1 MVDLEELIE
10 DLIDKNANDF
20 EISKLIKEHIKHYL
34 SSLNEIFV
42 ENQGKDFLVKH
53 TKRIDQFITIIYKYT
68 LRKHF
73 GNYMPFAN
81 AIPIAL
87 VGMGSYGREELC
99 VYSDVDLM
107 VVYKAIPGYN
117 IEPLIQA
124 MLYLAWDAGI
134 KLGHRTH
141 RVEELCDASNQDLT
155 IKTAMLESRFL
166 CGSKLLWIETERE
179 LLKIQKWQQKS
190 VLTQILS
197 AHQER
202 RAKHPLNMEPNIKE
216 GVGGLRDANT
226 LAWISKILFGSIR
239 LRDLVPE
246 IINEEEFKEFRSSL
260 EFLYRVRSALH
271 LSAKKK
277 QDVLNLELIPDV
289 AEKLGFENKLLKN
302 AQMQLSS
309 KTLSAMHTVDI
320 TCKIFTQKLTSSLLC
335 DLGKLQSLRAGRLE
349 KGLYNV
355 NHHIIASYKKPH
367 PSLSTVLE
375 QLQHFD
381 HPSISFDISYIH
393 YIKNC
398 TFPPHNSKKTYKQFR
413 GLLHNP
419 NLYAIF
425 NVLYEAGLLQQL
437 IKPLKHIL
445 NLAQFDG
452 YHRYPVDTHS
462 LHCLYHLES
471 IKDSFIKSLFDD
483 LCPEGKALMRLVVFM
498 HDIGKGRKADH
509 SELGSKIFRV
519 YAMKLGFSEEAI
531 NTGMILIK
539 YHTLMSNTA
548 SREDIYNEK
557 VVLSFISKLETPQ
570 ILKMLYILTY
580 ADMNAVN
587 ENIYSGFSAKLL
599 REFYNFS
606 MEMFTKEELI
616 DETARRLRR
625 ENILKKNPEFLALS
639 KALQKKTFSVQSNFF
654 FLKQK
659 SHEIVQIVK
668 DADETPEESYRFK
681 VNNDTHLGITVIRG
695 KSFNIGYL
703 LGKLS
708 YLDLAHM
715 DIYKLFDGKKYFQ
728 IDFNEKVDPSD
739 IELIESLV
747 DNSFDMSKKT
757 VLKKPIILRG
767 EIELD
772 CDHSKSYALMH
783 INTKNQNG
791 LMAYIMSIF
800 DEHGIDIAMAKI
812 QTIKNRTRNLLLI
825 EKTVGLCQN
834 EHTILDY
841 FYTQGQ

>member
-1 MVDLEELIE
+1 MVDIEELIE
-10 DLIDKNANDF
+10 DLISKNANDF
-20 EISKLIKEHIKHYL
+20 EISKLIKEHIKSYL

-53 TKRIDQFITIIYKYT
+53 TKKIDQFITIIYKYT

-81 AIPIAL
+81 AIPIVL

-99 VYSDVDLM
+99 VYSDIDLM
-107 VVYKAIPGYN
+107 VVYKAVPGYN

-141 RVEELCDASNQDLT
+141 RVEELCDASNKDLT

-179 LLKIQKWQQKS
+179 LLKIQKWDKKN
-190 VLTQILS
+190 VITQILL

-202 RAKHPLNMEPNIKE
+202 REKHPLNMEPNIKE

-226 LAWISKILFGSIR
+226 LSWICKVLFGSIR
-239 LRDLVPE
+239 LKDLVPE

-289 AEKLGFENKLLKN
+289 AEKLGFENKILKN

-335 DLGKLQSLRAGRLE
+335 DISKIEQLRQGRLE
-349 KGLYNV
+349 KGLYRLDN
-355 NHHIIASYKKPH
+355 HIIASYKKPH
-367 PSLSTVLE
+367 PTLGKVLE
-375 QLQHFD
+375 QLQSFD
-381 HPSISFDISYIH
+381 SPQITFDISYIH
-393 YIKNC
+393 YIKNA

-413 GLLHNP
+413 ALLFNP
-419 NLYAIF
+419 NMYTIF
-425 NVLYEAGLLQQL
+425 NVLYEASLLQQL

-452 YHRYPVDTHS
+452 YHKYPVDTHS

-471 IKDSFIKSLFDD
+471 IKDPFIKSLFDD
-483 LCPEGKALMRLVVFM
+483 LCPEGKSLMRLVVFM
-498 HDIGKGRKADH
+498 HDIGKGRKGDH
-509 SELGSKIFRV
+509 SELGAKIFRA
-519 YAMKLGFSEEAI
+519 YALKLGFSEEAI
-531 NTGMILIK
+531 NTGMILIR

-548 SREDIYNEK
+548 SREDIYNEN
-557 VVLSFISKLETPQ
+557 VVLSFISKLQSPQ
-570 ILKMLYILTY
+570 ILKMLYVLTY

-587 ENIYSGFSAKLL
+587 ENIYSGFNAKLL
-599 REFYNFS
+599 REFYNFAI
-606 MEMFTKEELI
+606 EMFNKEELI
-616 DETARRLRR
+616 DETSRRLRR
-625 ENILKKNPEFLALS
+625 ESILKKNPDFLSLS
-639 KALQKKTFSVQSNFF
+639 KTLQKKTLSVQSNFF

-659 SHEIVQIVK
+659 SHEIVSIVK
-668 DADETPEESYRFK
+668 EADETPEDGYRFRII
-681 VNNDTHLGITVIRG
+681 NDTHLGITVIRG

-715 DIYKLFDGKKYFQ
+715 DIYKLFDNKKYFQ
-728 IDFNEKVDPSD
+728 LDFNEKVNESD
-739 IELIESLV
+739 IELIKELV
-747 DNSFDMSKKT
+747 DNSFDMSKKVT
-757 VLKKPIILRG
+757 LKKPTILKG
-767 EIELD
+767 EITLN

-791 LMAYIMSIF
+791 LMAYFMSIF

-825 EKTVGLCQN
+825 EKTVGLCKN

-841 FYTQGQ
+841 FL

>member
-81 AIPIAL
+81 AIPIVL

-107 VVYKAIPGYN
+107 VVYKAVPGYN

-141 RVEELCDASNQDLT
+141 RVEELCNASNQDLT

-179 LLKIQKWQQKS
+179 LLKIQKWDRKN
-190 VLTQILS
+190 VITQILE
-197 AHQER
+197 ANTQR
-202 RAKHPLNMEPNIKE
+202 REKHPLNMEPNIKE

-226 LAWISKILFGSIR
+226 LSWICKVLFGSIR

-246 IINEEEFKEFRSSL
+246 VINEEEFKEFRSSL

-289 AEKLGFENKLLKN
+289 ANKLGFENKLLKN

-309 KTLSAMHTVDI
+309 KTLSAMHTVDV
-320 TCKIFTQKLTSSLLC
+320 TCKIFTQKLTASLLC
-335 DLGKLQSLRAGRLE
+335 DMGNIAPLRFGRIE
-349 KGLYNV
+349 KGLYALN
-355 NHHIIASYKKPH
+355 NRIIASFRKPH
-367 PSLSTVLE
+367 PTLSTVLE
-375 QLQHFD
+375 QLQSFD
-381 HPSISFDISYIH
+381 HPRTTFDISYVH
-393 YIKNC
+393 YIKNAS
-398 TFPPHNSKKTYKQFR
+398 FPPHNSKKTYKQFR
-413 GLLHNP
+413 ALLFN
-419 NLYAIF
+419 NNIYAIF

-452 YHRYPVDTHS
+452 YHQYPVDTHS
-462 LHCLYHLES
+462 LHSLYHLGS
-471 IKDSFIKSLFDD
+471 IKDTFIQSLFDD

-519 YAMKLGFSEEAI
+519 YALKLGFSEEAI
-531 NTGMILIK
+531 ETGMILIR

-548 SREDIYNEK
+548 SREDIYNEN
-557 VVLSFISKLETPQ
+557 VVLSFISKLQNPQ
-570 ILKMLYILTY
+570 RLKMLYILTY

-606 MEMFTKEELI
+606 IEMFNKEELI

-625 ENILKKNPEFLALS
+625 ENILKKSPEFLALP
-639 KALQKKTFSVQSNFF
+639 KVLQKKTLSVQSNFF

-659 SHEIVQIVK
+659 SHEIIQIVK
-668 DADETPEESYRFK
+668 AADEVPEDGYRYHIT
-681 VNNDTHLGITVIRG
+681 NETHLGITVIRG
-695 KSFNIGYL
+695 RSFNIGYL

-715 DIYKLFDGKKYFQ
+715 SIYKLFDNKKYFQ
-728 IDFNEKVDPSD
+728 IDFNEKVSESD
-739 IELIESLV
+739 IALICELI
-747 DNSFDMSKKT
+747 DNSFDMSKKVT
-757 VLKKPIILRG
+757 LKKPTILKG
-767 EIELD
+767 EMDLD
-772 CDHSKSYALMH
+772 CEHSKSYALMH

-825 EKTVGLCQN
+825 EKTVGLCKN
-834 EHTILDY
+834 EKNVLDY
-841 FYTQGQ
+841 FYEEGK

>member
-1 MVDLEELIE
+1 MVDIEERIE
-10 DLIDKNANDF
+10 DLISKNANDF
-20 EISKLIKEHIKHYL
+20 EISKLIKEHIKSYL

-53 TKRIDQFITIIYKYT
+53 TKKIDQFITIIYKYT

-81 AIPIAL
+81 AIPIVL

-99 VYSDVDLM
+99 VYSDIDLM
-107 VVYKAIPGYN
+107 VVYKAVPGYN

-141 RVEELCDASNQDLT
+141 RVEELCEASNKDLT

-179 LLKIQKWQQKS
+179 LLKIQKWDKKN
-190 VLTQILS
+190 VITQILS

-202 RAKHPLNMEPNIKE
+202 REKHPLNMEPNIKE

-226 LAWISKILFGSIR
+226 LSWICKVLFGSIR
-239 LRDLVPE
+239 LKDLVPE

-289 AEKLGFENKLLKN
+289 AQKLGFENKILKN

-309 KTLSAMHTVDI
+309 KTLSAMHTVDV

-335 DLGKLQSLRAGRLE
+335 DLSKIEALRRGRVE
-349 KGLYNV
+349 KGLYYV
-355 NHHIIASYKKPH
+355 SNHVIASYKKPY
-367 PSLSTVLE
+367 PTLSKVLE
-375 QLQHFD
+375 QLQ
-381 HPSISFDISYIH
+381 SFDDRNVTFNISYVH
-393 YIKNC
+393 YIKNA

-413 GLLHNP
+413 ALLFNP
-419 NLYAIF
+419 NMYAIF
-425 NVLYEAGLLQQL
+425 SVLYEAGLLQQL

-452 YHRYPVDTHS
+452 YHKYPVDTHS
-462 LHCLYHLES
+462 LHCLYHLEN
-471 IKDSFIKSLFDD
+471 IYDPFIKSLFDD
-483 LCPEGKALMRLVVFM
+483 LCPEGKSLMRLVVFM
-498 HDIGKGRKADH
+498 HDIGKGRKGDH
-509 SELGSKIFRV
+509 SELGAKIFRA
-519 YAMKLGFSEEAI
+519 YALKLGFSEEAI
-531 NTGMILIK
+531 GVGMTLIR

-557 VVLSFISKLETPQ
+557 VVLSFISKLQNPQ

-599 REFYNFS
+599 REFYNFA
-606 MEMFTKEELI
+606 MEMFNKEELI

-625 ENILKKNPEFLALS
+625 ENILKKSPEFLALS
-639 KALQKKTFSVQSNFF
+639 KALQKKTLSVTSNFF

-659 SHEIVQIVK
+659 SHEIVAIVK
-668 DADETPEESYRFK
+668 EADETPEESYRFRIT
-681 VNNDTHLGITVIRG
+681 NDTHLGITVIRG

-715 DIYKLFDGKKYFQ
+715 DIYKLFDNKKYFQ
-728 IDFNEKVDPSD
+728 IDFNEKVSESD
-739 IELIESLV
+739 IELIRELV
-747 DNSFDMSKKT
+747 DHSFDMSKKVT
-757 VLKKPIILRG
+757 LKKPTILKG
-767 EIELD
+767 EITID
-772 CDHSKSYALMH
+772 CDHSKSYALMQ

-791 LMAYIMSIF
+791 LMAYFMSIF

-825 EKTVGLCQN
+825 EKTVGLCKN
-834 EHTILDY
+834 EHTVLDY
-841 FYTQGQ
+841 FL

>member
-10 DLIDKNANDF
+10 DLIEKNANDF

-107 VVYKAIPGYN
+107 VVYKAVPGYN

-124 MLYLAWDAGI
+124 MLYLAWDAGM

-141 RVEELCDASNQDLT
+141 RVEELCEASNQDLT

-179 LLKIQKWQQKS
+179 LLKIQKWDRKN
-190 VLTQILS
+190 VITQILQ
-197 AHQER
+197 AHTER
-202 RAKHPLNMEPNIKE
+202 REKHPLNMEPNIKE

-226 LAWISKILFGSIR
+226 LSWICKILFGSIR
-239 LRDLVPE
+239 LKDLVPE
-246 IINEEEFKEFRSSL
+246 IINEEEFKEFRSAL

-277 QDVLNLELIPDV
+277 QDVLNLEFIPDV
-289 AEKLGFENKLLKN
+289 AAKLGFENKLLKN

-309 KTLSAMHTVDI
+309 KTLSCMHTVDI

-335 DLGKLQSLRAGRLE
+335 NLAEVAKLRAGRIE
-349 KGLYNV
+349 KGLYCV
-355 NHHIIASYKKPH
+355 DNHVIASYKKPH
-367 PSLSTVLE
+367 PSLSVVLE

-381 HPSISFDISYIH
+381 NPAITFDISYVH

-413 GLLHNP
+413 ALLHNP

-452 YHRYPVDTHS
+452 YHKYPVDTHS
-462 LHCLYHLES
+462 LHCMYHLET
-471 IKDSFIKSLFDD
+471 IKDPLIQSLFDD
-483 LCPEGKALMRLVVFM
+483 LCPEGKTLLRLVVFM
-498 HDIGKGRKADH
+498 HDMGKGRKNDH

-531 NTGMILIK
+531 NTGMILIR

-548 SREDIYNEK
+548 SREDIYNER

-639 KALQKKTFSVQSNFF
+639 KALQKKTFSVTSNFF

-659 SHEIVQIVK
+659 SNEIVQIVK
-668 DADETPEESYRFK
+668 EADETPEEGYRFR
-681 VNNDTHLGITVIRG
+681 VSNDTHLGITVIRG

-728 IDFNEKVDPSD
+728 IDFNEKADPSD

-757 VLKKPIILRG
+757 TLKKPTILRG

-841 FYTQGQ
+841 FYEEG

>member
-1 MVDLEELIE
+1 MVDLEEIIE

-20 EISKLIKEHIKHYL
+20 EISKVIKEHIKHYL

-53 TKRIDQFITIIYKYT
+53 TKRIDHFITIIYKYT

-81 AIPIAL
+81 AIPIVL

-99 VYSDVDLM
+99 VYSDIDLM
-107 VVYKAIPGYN
+107 VVYKAVPGYN

-124 MLYLAWDAGI
+124 MLYLAWDAGM

-179 LLKIQKWQQKS
+179 LLKIQKWEKKN
-190 VLTQILS
+190 VIAQILS

-202 RAKHPLNMEPNIKE
+202 REKHPLNMEPNIKE

-226 LAWISKILFGSIR
+226 LSWICKVLFGSIR
-239 LRDLVPE
+239 LRDLVPQ
-246 IINEEEFKEFRSSL
+246 IIDEEEFREFRSSL

-320 TCKIFTQKLTSSLLC
+320 TCKIFTQKLTASLLC
-335 DLGKLQSLRAGRLE
+335 DLSKIEALRKGRLE
-349 KGLYNV
+349 KGLYYV
-355 NHHIIASYKKPH
+355 DNHVIASFKKPH
-367 PSLSTVLE
+367 PTLSTVLE

-381 HPSISFDISYIH
+381 NPQTTFDISYIH
-393 YIKNC
+393 YIKNAK
-398 TFPPHNSKKTYKQFR
+398 FAPHNSKKIYKQFR
-413 GLLHNP
+413 ALLFSPNP
-419 NLYAIF
+419 YAIF
-425 NVLYEAGLLQQL
+425 NVLYEASLLQQL

-462 LHCLYHLES
+462 LHSLYHLEN
-471 IKDSFIKSLFDD
+471 IKEPFIKSLFDD

-519 YAMKLGFSEEAI
+519 YATKLAFSEEAI
-531 NTGMILIK
+531 NTGMTLIR

-548 SREDIYNEK
+548 SREDIYNEN
-557 VVLSFISKLETPQ
+557 VVLAFISKLQSPQ

-616 DETARRLRR
+616 DETSRRLRR
-625 ENILKKNPEFLALS
+625 ESILKKSPEFLALP
-639 KALQKKTFSVQSNFF
+639 KALQKKTLSVTSNFF

-659 SHEIVQIVK
+659 SYEIVKIVK
-668 DADETPEESYRFK
+668 EADEIPEDSYRFRIT
-681 VNNDTHLGITVIRG
+681 NETHLGITVIRG

-708 YLDLAHM
+708 YLDLGQM

-728 IDFNEKVDPSD
+728 IDFNEKVNESD
-739 IELIESLV
+739 IELISGLI

-757 VLKKPIILRG
+757 SLKKPTILRG
-767 EIELD
+767 EISLN
-772 CDHSKSYALMH
+772 CDHSKSYALMQ
-783 INTKNQNG
+783 IKTKNQNG

-825 EKTVGLCQN
+825 EKTALLCHN

-841 FYTQGQ
+841 FYEEGK

>member
-10 DLIDKNANDF
+10 DLIEKNANDF

-107 VVYKAIPGYN
+107 VVYKAVPGYN

-124 MLYLAWDAGI
+124 MLYLAWDAGM

-141 RVEELCDASNQDLT
+141 RVEELCEASNQDLT

-179 LLKIQKWQQKS
+179 LLKIQKWDRKN
-190 VLTQILS
+190 VITQILQ
-197 AHQER
+197 AHTER
-202 RAKHPLNMEPNIKE
+202 REKHPLNMEPNIKE

-226 LAWISKILFGSIR
+226 LSWICKILFGSIR
-239 LRDLVPE
+239 LKDLVPE
-246 IINEEEFKEFRSSL
+246 IINEEEFKEFRSAL

-289 AEKLGFENKLLKN
+289 AAKLGFENKLLKN

-309 KTLSAMHTVDI
+309 KTLSCMHTVDI

-335 DLGKLQSLRAGRLE
+335 DLAQVAKLRAGRIE
-349 KGLYNV
+349 KGLYCV
-355 NHHIIASYKKPH
+355 DNHVIASYKKPH
-367 PSLSTVLE
+367 PSLSVVLE

-381 HPSISFDISYIH
+381 SPAITFDISYVH

-413 GLLHNP
+413 ALLHNP

-452 YHRYPVDTHS
+452 YHKYPVDTHS
-462 LHCLYHLES
+462 LHCMYHLET
-471 IKDSFIKSLFDD
+471 IKDPLIQSLFDD
-483 LCPEGKALMRLVVFM
+483 LCPEGKTLLRLVVFM
-498 HDIGKGRKADH
+498 HDMGKGRKNDH

-519 YAMKLGFSEEAI
+519 YAMKLGFTEEAI
-531 NTGMILIK
+531 NTGMILIR

-548 SREDIYNEK
+548 SREDIYNER

-639 KALQKKTFSVQSNFF
+639 KALQKKTFSVTSNFF

-659 SHEIVQIVK
+659 SNEIVQIVK
-668 DADETPEESYRFK
+668 EADETPEESYRFR
-681 VNNDTHLGITVIRG
+681 VSNDTHLGITVIRG

-715 DIYKLFDGKKYFQ
+715 DIYKLFDNKKYFQ
-728 IDFNEKVDPSD
+728 IDFNEKADPSD
-739 IELIESLV
+739 IELIKSLI

-757 VLKKPIILRG
+757 TLKKPIILRG

-791 LMAYIMSIF
+791 LMAFIMSIF

-841 FYTQGQ
+841 FYEEG

>member
-1 MVDLEELIE
+1 V
-10 DLIDKNANDF
+10 
-20 EISKLIKEHIKHYL
+20 
-34 SSLNEIFV
+34 
-42 ENQGKDFLVKH
+42 
-53 TKRIDQFITIIYKYT
+53 
-68 LRKHF
+68 
-73 GNYMPFAN
+73 
-81 AIPIAL
+81 
-87 VGMGSYGREELC
+87 
-99 VYSDVDLM
+99 
-107 VVYKAIPGYN
+107 
-117 IEPLIQA
+117 
-124 MLYLAWDAGI
+124 
-134 KLGHRTH
+134 
-141 RVEELCDASNQDLT
+141 
-155 IKTAMLESRFL
+155 
-166 CGSKLLWIETERE
+166 
-179 LLKIQKWQQKS
+179 
-190 VLTQILS
+190 
-197 AHQER
+197 
-202 RAKHPLNMEPNIKE
+202 
-216 GVGGLRDANT
+216 
-226 LAWISKILFGSIR
+226 
-239 LRDLVPE
+239 
-246 IINEEEFKEFRSSL
+246 
-260 EFLYRVRSALH
+260 
-271 LSAKKK
+271 
-277 QDVLNLELIPDV
+277 
-289 AEKLGFENKLLKN
+289 
-302 AQMQLSS
+302 
-309 KTLSAMHTVDI
+309 
-320 TCKIFTQKLTSSLLC
+320 
-335 DLGKLQSLRAGRLE
+335 
-349 KGLYNV
+349 
-355 NHHIIASYKKPH
+355 
-367 PSLSTVLE
+367 
-375 QLQHFD
+375 
-381 HPSISFDISYIH
+381 H

-413 GLLHNP
+413 ALLHNP

-452 YHRYPVDTHS
+452 YHKYPVDTHS
-462 LHCLYHLES
+462 LHCMYHLET
-471 IKDSFIKSLFDD
+471 IKDPLIQSLFDD
-483 LCPEGKALMRLVVFM
+483 LCPEGKTLLRLVVFM
-498 HDIGKGRKADH
+498 HDMGKGRKNDH

-531 NTGMILIK
+531 NTGMILIR

-548 SREDIYNEK
+548 SREDIYNER

-639 KALQKKTFSVQSNFF
+639 KALQKKTFSVTSNFF

-659 SHEIVQIVK
+659 SNEIVQIVK
-668 DADETPEESYRFK
+668 EADETPEESYRFR
-681 VNNDTHLGITVIRG
+681 VSNDTHLGITVIRG

-715 DIYKLFDGKKYFQ
+715 DIYKLFDNKKYFQ
-728 IDFNEKVDPSD
+728 IDFNEKADPSD
-739 IELIESLV
+739 IELIESLI

-757 VLKKPIILRG
+757 TLKKPIILRG

-791 LMAYIMSIF
+791 LMAFIMSIF

-841 FYTQGQ
+841 FYEEG

>member
-1 MVDLEELIE
+1 MMVDIEEMIE
-10 DLIDKNANDF
+10 DLISKNANDF
-20 EISKLIKEHIKHYL
+20 EISKLIKEHIKSYL

-53 TKRIDQFITIIYKYT
+53 TKKIDQFITILYKYT

-81 AIPIAL
+81 AIPVVL

-99 VYSDVDLM
+99 VYSDIDLM
-107 VVYKAIPGYN
+107 VVYKAVPGYN

-141 RVEELCDASNQDLT
+141 RVEELCEASNQDLT

-179 LLKIQKWQQKS
+179 LLKIQKWDKKN
-190 VLTQILS
+190 VITQILS

-202 RAKHPLNMEPNIKE
+202 REKHPLNMEPNIKE

-226 LAWISKILFGSIR
+226 LSWICKVLFGSIR
-239 LRDLVPE
+239 LKDLVPE
-246 IINEEEFKEFRSSL
+246 IIDEEEFKEFRSSL

-277 QDVLNLELIPDV
+277 QDVLNLEFIPDV
-289 AEKLGFENKLLKN
+289 AHKLGFEDKILKN

-309 KTLSAMHTVDI
+309 KTLACMHTVDV
-320 TCKIFTQKLTSSLLC
+320 TCQIFTQKLTSSLLC
-335 DLGKLQSLRAGRLE
+335 NLSNIKELRRGRIE
-349 KGLYNV
+349 NGLFRV
-355 NHHIIASYKKPH
+355 NHHIIASYKKPY
-367 PSLSTVLE
+367 PKLSKVLE
-375 QLQHFD
+375 ELQSFD
-381 HPSISFDISYIH
+381 DPATTFDISYVH
-393 YIKNC
+393 YIKNAI
-398 TFPPHNSKKTYKQFR
+398 FPPHNSKKTYKQFR
-413 GLLHNP
+413 SLLLNT

-425 NVLYEAGLLQQL
+425 SVLHEAGILQQL

-452 YHRYPVDTHS
+452 YHKYPVDTHS
-462 LHCLYHLES
+462 LHCLQHLET
-471 IKDSFIKSLFDD
+471 IKDPFIKALFDD
-483 LCPEGKALMRLVVFM
+483 LCPEGKTLMRLVVFM
-498 HDIGKGRKADH
+498 HDVGKGRKGDH
-509 SELGSKIFRV
+509 SELGAKIFRV
-519 YAMKLGFSEEAI
+519 YAIKLGFSEEAI
-531 NTGMILIK
+531 NTGMTLIR

-557 VVLSFISKLETPQ
+557 VVLSFISKLQSPQ
-570 ILKMLYILTY
+570 ILKMLYVLTY
-580 ADMNAVN
+580 ADMNSVN

-599 REFYNFS
+599 REFYNFAI
-606 MEMFTKEELI
+606 EMFDKEELI

-625 ENILKKNPEFLALS
+625 ENILKKNPEFLSLP
-639 KALQKKTFSVQSNFF
+639 KALQKKTFSIQSNFF

-659 SHEIVQIVK
+659 SHDIVAIVK
-668 DADETPEESYRFK
+668 EADDTPEDSYRFHIS
-681 VNNDTHLGITVIRG
+681 NDTHLGITVIRG

-715 DIYKLFDGKKYFQ
+715 DIYKLFDNKKYFQ
-728 IDFNEKVDPSD
+728 IDFNEKVDESD
-739 IELIESLV
+739 IEIIRELIEH
-747 DNSFDMSKKT
+747 SFDMSKKAT
-757 VLKKPIILRG
+757 LKRPTILKG
-767 EIELD
+767 EITLD
-772 CDHSKSYALMH
+772 CEHSKSYALMH

-791 LMAYIMSIF
+791 LMAYFMSIF

-825 EKTVGLCQN
+825 EKTVGLCKN

-841 FYTQGQ
+841 FL

>member
-81 AIPIAL
+81 AIPIVL

-107 VVYKAIPGYN
+107 VVYKAVPGYN

-166 CGSKLLWIETERE
+166 CGSKLLWMETERE
-179 LLKIQKWQQKS
+179 LLKIQKWEKKS
-190 VLTQILS
+190 VITQILQ

-202 RAKHPLNMEPNIKE
+202 REKHPLNMEPNIKE

-226 LAWISKILFGSIR
+226 LSWICKILFGSIR

-246 IINEEEFKEFRSSL
+246 VINEEEFKEFRSSL

-289 AEKLGFENKLLKN
+289 ANKLGFENKILKN

-309 KTLSAMHTVDI
+309 KTLSAMHTVDV

-335 DLGKLQSLRAGRLE
+335 DIQKIKQLRQGRIE
-349 KGLYNV
+349 KGLYQV
-355 NHHIIASYKKPH
+355 DHHVIASFKKPY
-367 PSLSTVLE
+367 PSLSVVLE

-381 HPSISFDISYIH
+381 DPRTTFDISYVH
-393 YIKNC
+393 YIKNAS
-398 TFPPHNSKKTYKQFR
+398 FPPHNSKKTYKQFR
-413 GLLHNP
+413 ALLFNP
-419 NLYAIF
+419 NMYTIF
-425 NVLYEAGLLQQL
+425 SVLYEANLLQQL

-462 LHCLYHLES
+462 LHCLYHLEN
-471 IKDSFIKSLFDD
+471 INDTFIKSLFDD

-498 HDIGKGRKADH
+498 HDIGKGRKGDH

-531 NTGMILIK
+531 NTGMILIR

-548 SREDIYNEK
+548 SREDIYNEN
-557 VVLSFISKLETPQ
+557 VVLSFISKLQSPQ

-587 ENIYSGFSAKLL
+587 DNIYSGFSAKLL
-599 REFYNFS
+599 REFYTFS
-606 MEMFTKEELI
+606 MEMFNKEELI

-625 ENILKKNPEFLALS
+625 ENILKKSPEFLALS
-639 KALQKKTFSVQSNFF
+639 KALQKKTLSIQSNFF

-659 SHEIVQIVK
+659 SYEIVQIVK
-668 DADETPEESYRFK
+668 VADETPEESYRFHIT
-681 VNNDTHLGITVIRG
+681 NETHLGITVIRG

-715 DIYKLFDGKKYFQ
+715 DIYKLFDNKKYFQ
-728 IDFNEKVDPSD
+728 IDFNEKVNESD
-739 IELIESLV
+739 IELIRELV
-747 DNSFDMSKKT
+747 DNSFDMSKKVT
-757 VLKKPIILRG
+757 LKKPTILRG
-767 EIELD
+767 EIDLD
-772 CDHSKSYALMH
+772 CEHSKSYALMH

-791 LMAYIMSIF
+791 LMAYIMSMF

-825 EKTVGLCQN
+825 EKTVGLCNN
-834 EHTILDY
+834 EKNVLDY
-841 FYTQGQ
+841 FYEEGK